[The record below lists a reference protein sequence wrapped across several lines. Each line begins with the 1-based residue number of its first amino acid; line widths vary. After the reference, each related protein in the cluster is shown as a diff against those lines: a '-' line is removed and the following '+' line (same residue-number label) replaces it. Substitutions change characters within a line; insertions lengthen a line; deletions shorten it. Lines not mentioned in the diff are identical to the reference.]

1 MQFIGQRRVLLAKS
15 DPIARRLSYP
25 ARKSMITV
33 EQIGSVFMFKFL
45 ILKATKIMYQLKQ
58 FIATFRPLTE
68 ACNRDFEAVVKF
80 EEFERGEYLL
90 KAGKICDRIYFLEKG
105 AVQCYKGVKSKK
117 QTLWFMLE
125 GEIALFKSSFY
136 GQKASEANIVALE
149 DTRVF
154 SITYADMKRLCEM
167 HHSFAL
173 LSLKITEEYHMRSD
187 LKSDVLD
194 SRDPAD
200 RYNYLK
206 KQRPDIVDRVPQKD
220 LASFLRINPDT
231 LSRIKKWQKR
241 HPASDATDRSEGG
254 SGKPSEE

>member
-1 MQFIGQRRVLLAKS
+1 
-15 DPIARRLSYP
+15 
-25 ARKSMITV
+25 
-33 EQIGSVFMFKFL
+33 MF
-45 ILKATKIMYQLKQ
+45 QLKQ
-58 FIATFRPLTE
+58 FITAVRPLTE
-68 ACNRDFEAVVKF
+68 VCNRDFEAVVKF

-90 KAGKICDRIYFLEKG
+90 KAGKISDRIYFIEKG
-105 AVQCYKGVKSKK
+105 AVQCYKGIKAKK

-136 GQKASEANIVALE
+136 GRKASEANIVALE

-173 LSLKITEEYHMRSD
+173 LTLKITEDYHMRSD
-187 LKSDVLD
+187 LKADVLE

-206 KQRPDIVDRVPQKD
+206 KQRSDIVDRVPQKD
-220 LASFLRINPDT
+220 LASFLRISPDT

-241 HPASDATDRSEGG
+241 LSNAETAGLSDDDATT
-254 SGKPSEE
+254 PSPE

>member
-1 MQFIGQRRVLLAKS
+1 MGRPGLC
-15 DPIARRLSYP
+15 Y
-25 ARKSMITV
+25 
-33 EQIGSVFMFKFL
+33 FL
-45 ILKATKIMYQLKQ
+45 TLKTTMIMYQLKQ
-58 FIATFRPLTE
+58 FIASFRPLTE
-68 ACNRDFEAVVKF
+68 ACNKDFEAVVKF
-80 EEFERGEYLL
+80 NEFERGEYLL
-90 KAGKICDRIYFLEKG
+90 KAGKICDHMHFIEKG

-125 GEIALFKSSFY
+125 GEIAMFKSSFY
-136 GQKASEANIVALE
+136 GRKASEANIVALE

-154 SITYADMKRLCEM
+154 SISYADMKRLCEV

-173 LSLKITEEYHMRSD
+173 LSLKVTEEYHMRSD
-187 LKSDVLD
+187 LKSDVLE

-200 RYNYLK
+200 RYNYLR

-241 HPASDATDRSEGG
+241 PPASDTAERSEEDSRETSKDG
-254 SGKPSEE
+254 SSQPLH